1 MKKNTKLALAAA
13 ALLAVIILFASLYL
27 STRPDTISGEKSIA
41 VQVVHADESLK
52 LFYFK
57 TAKEYLG
64 DLLLSEGLI
73 KGDPGPYGLYITEV
87 DGEVADYSK
96 DKAYWALFEGEDYAT
111 QGIDQ
116 TVFEDGDI
124 FKLVYTR
131 G

>member
-1 MKKNTKLALAAA
+1 MKKNTKLALALLG
-13 ALLAVIILFASLYL
+13 LLAVIGLFAGLYL
-27 STRPDTISGEKSIA
+27 TSRPDTVPGAKS
-41 VQVVHADESLK
+41 VTVEVVHSDKSQRNFCYE
-52 LFYFK
+52 
-57 TAKEYLG
+57 TTKEYLG

-96 DKAYWALFEGEDYAT
+96 DKAYWALFKGEDYAT

-116 TVFEDGDI
+116 TTLEDGDI

>member
-1 MKKNTKLALAAA
+1 MKKNTKLALGML
-13 ALLAVIILFASLYL
+13 ALLAVIGLFAGLYL
-27 STRPDTISGEKSIA
+27 TSRPDTVSGIKSIA
-41 VQVVHADESLK
+41 LQVVHADERLQI
-52 LFYFK
+52 FTFK
-57 TAKEYLG
+57 TEKEYLG
-64 DLLLSEGLI
+64 DLLLSEDLI

-96 DKAYWALFEGEDYAT
+96 NKSYWALFVGEDYAT

-116 TVFEDGDI
+116 TPLKDGAI